1 MNTQTLNLVIA
12 FVATVILGIIIVP
25 KLRKKKV
32 GQIVRTDG
40 PKEHLKKQ
48 GTPTMGGIIMIIVLV
63 LILGFNVL
71 SHKILILPIV
81 SILGFGIVGFVDD
94 YKKLIKKDAN
104 GLSPAKK
111 MLGLFIVTA
120 IFILLYLNVFNLGT
134 DIIIPVVSQPF
145 TLSIGAFIFFTA
157 FILLGTTNA
166 LNLTDGLDG
175 LATGVCAIIMTFF
188 TIIAIK
194 T

>member
-12 FVATVILGIIIVP
+12 FVATVILGIIVVP

-63 LILGFNVL
+63 LILGFNVV

-81 SILGFGIVGFVDD
+81 SILGFGIVGFIDD

-111 MLGLFIVTA
+111 
-120 IFILLYLNVFNLGT
+120 NV
-134 DIIIPVVSQPF
+134 
-145 TLSIGAFIFFTA
+145 GAFYSYSDFY
-157 FILLGTTNA
+157 
-166 LNLTDGLDG
+166 
-175 LATGVCAIIMTFF
+175 IIVLKC
-188 TIIAIK
+188 I
-194 T
+194 

>member
-12 FVATVILGIIIVP
+12 FVATVILGIIVVP

-63 LILGFNVL
+63 LILGFNIV

-81 SILGFGIVGFVDD
+81 SILGFGIVKCWGF
-94 YKKLIKKDAN
+94 L
-104 GLSPAKK
+104 
-111 MLGLFIVTA
+111 
-120 IFILLYLNVFNLGT
+120 
-134 DIIIPVVSQPF
+134 
-145 TLSIGAFIFFTA
+145 
-157 FILLGTTNA
+157 
-166 LNLTDGLDG
+166 
-175 LATGVCAIIMTFF
+175 
-188 TIIAIK
+188 
-194 T
+194 